1 MQDFTPVSALAGGA
15 LIGLAA
21 SIYLLTLGRV
31 AGISVIYGGIVRR
44 EASDLRVKLS
54 FLAGFLVAA
63 IAVRFIHPEA
73 YATTWSASLPVALV
87 AGVLVGI
94 GTQVGSGCTSG
105 HGVCGLSRLSMRS
118 LVATITFMG
127 TAALTVFVVRH
138 VIAGAGR

>member
-1 MQDFTPVSALAGGA
+1 MQDFTPVPALAGGA

-31 AGISVIYGGIVRR
+31 AGISGMYGGLVRR
-44 EASDLRVKLS
+44 ETSDRRVKVF
-54 FLAGFLVAA
+54 FLAGFLIAA
-63 IAVRFIHPEA
+63 VAVRFVYPEA

-105 HGVCGLSRLSMRS
+105 HGVCGISRLSMRS
-118 LVATITFMG
+118 FVATLTFMG
-127 TAALTVFVVRH
+127 TAALTVFLVRH
-138 VIAGAGR
+138 VIGGGAR

>member
-1 MQDFTPVSALAGGA
+1 MQDFTPVPALAGGA

-31 AGISVIYGGIVRR
+31 AGISGIYGSLVRR
-44 EASDLRVKLS
+44 EASDRRVKLF
-54 FLAGFLVAA
+54 FLAGFLIAA
-63 IAVRFIHPEA
+63 VAVRIVHPEA
-73 YATTWSASLPVALV
+73 YATTWSASIPVALV

-105 HGVCGLSRLSMRS
+105 HGVCGISRLSMRS

-138 VIAGAGR
+138 VIGGSR